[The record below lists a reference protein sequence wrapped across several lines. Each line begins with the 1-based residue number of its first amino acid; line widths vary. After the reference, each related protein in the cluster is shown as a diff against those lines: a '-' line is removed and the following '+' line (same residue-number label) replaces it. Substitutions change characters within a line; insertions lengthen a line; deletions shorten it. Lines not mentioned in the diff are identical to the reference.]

1 MHCFTEEWICESLLL
16 NAKNVRYYG
25 DFKKYTAPLMVC
37 GNRWCASF
45 VRGMCCSKRKAYWTT
60 LIYQDLN
67 EAKLFGILSS
77 SAAQYCCRK
86 DKHVNNILTDTLSS
100 SLYCLYPYQT
110 GLLLFFRWMYF
121 RLAEFLLP
129 WIIFHIRF

>member
-1 MHCFTEEWICESLLL
+1 MDLNQSESWLL

-25 DFKKYTAPLMVC
+25 DFKKYTTPLLVC
-37 GNRWCASF
+37 GNRWCALF

-67 EAKLFGILSS
+67 EPKLVGILSS

-100 SLYCLYPYQT
+100 CLYCLISVSNWPFVVLQVDV
-110 GLLLFFRWMYF
+110 LSPV
-121 RLAEFLLP
+121 AS
-129 WIIFHIRF
+129 

>member
-1 MHCFTEEWICESLLL
+1 MKCIVLQKSGSVNQSESWLL

-25 DFKKYTAPLMVC
+25 DFKKYTTPLLVC

-100 SLYCLYPYQT
+100 RLCLISVSNWPFVVIQVDV
-110 GLLLFFRWMYF
+110 LSPV
-121 RLAEFLLP
+121 AS
-129 WIIFHIRF
+129 